1 MPTAWDIDTIRQL
14 VDHIRKKIKEFG
26 QYTTDLDTVARVIT
40 KRRRYFGSK
49 AVRDIKEFAKTYHF
63 SVAIVEGKV
72 GAPWVVFW
80 KRSH

>member
-49 AVRDIKEFAKTYHF
+49 AV
-63 SVAIVEGKV
+63 
-72 GAPWVVFW
+72 
-80 KRSH
+80 